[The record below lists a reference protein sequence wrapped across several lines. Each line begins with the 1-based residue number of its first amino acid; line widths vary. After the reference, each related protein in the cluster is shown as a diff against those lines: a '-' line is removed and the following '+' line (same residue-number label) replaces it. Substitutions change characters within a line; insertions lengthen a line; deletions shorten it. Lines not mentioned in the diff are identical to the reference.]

1 MPQYSGDEEIKNFL
15 DGFRSGSGKEIT
27 NTSIGNPKA
36 SLHVSDERYE
46 EFINEYCKLLVKQKK
61 LHLVEKPRECSN
73 FRVDLDFRFAFGSTQ
88 IPEKIP
94 RIYTTY
100 DIEKIV
106 KKYQSLL
113 KEYLNI
119 DDNKLKAYVME
130 KPNPSNYKG
139 KIKDGIHIIFPNIH
153 TNYNFQHFIR
163 HRIIQDASKMFEGLP
178 LTNTH
183 ENIIDEAIIDKNY
196 WQMYGSCKPDCE
208 TYLVTR
214 IYEYDNTT
222 SSKIKE
228 VPLPAA
234 SEQVEWAKYFSMRK
248 DVTPSKINENK
259 LNEIEEFIRVIL
271 PLKTNKKKDQ
281 LQQQIFGNIINLVKS
296 SVSDEELGI
305 AKKLVKCLNKSR
317 SDDYNDWIKLGWIL
331 RNIDYRLLD
340 TWIEF
345 SEISDKNTSGECEK
359 LWDRMRQDTLGM
371 GTLRYWA
378 KNDNPS
384 EYSKVDEDNINAYI
398 DKAISTK
405 GADYDVAMVVATMY
419 KHQYRFITKDIWY
432 VFNENK
438 HKWEQ
443 CKDALPLRKIIY
455 QEVCQKFVNR
465 STYWNNQSIIRNDEE
480 DEKERCQNKQ
490 KIALEISCKL
500 KKSAFNDSVVKVCKV
515 LFSEPKFEE
524 KLDDK
529 PNLVGF
535 ENGVY
540 DLRLHEFREGL
551 PDDYISFT
559 TGRTYI
565 PYNPNSAEVKEIEHF
580 LSQVFTN
587 PAIRKFALDILSST
601 LDGGIRHEKFYIFTG
616 SGCHAID
623 TPILMFDGS
632 IKKVQ
637 DIVIGDKL
645 MGDNN
650 TPRNVKELFSGVDEM
665 YTIHP
670 VKGDPFTVNKNHILS
685 VKFTNLTSI
694 VKRTDGY
701 YKENP
706 RYRVSW
712 YEYTKNKTIP
722 PVSKSKIFTN
732 YEDAKLY
739 SSSLNTENMIHKGD
753 ILDIKVADLLQ
764 WNPWWLKKG
773 NISLFKS
780 NSIEFEDKKLN
791 MDPYLLGH
799 WLGDGHSSGSIFTTM
814 DQEIVDYYKN
824 TLKNHSIKIYKNK
837 GKANTYGISGTKEQK
852 NIFIKALRENN
863 LINNKHIPQD
873 YKTSS
878 IKQRLEL
885 LAGIIDSDGFYQK
898 KSNQYEITLK
908 NNKLMDDIIYI
919 VRSLGF
925 ACYKK
930 CIQKT
935 CTNGK
940 NGRVEGT
947 YYRIQIYGEGI
958 ENIPC
963 KLAHKKA
970 SKRIKNKN
978 ALLNSFQ
985 IEKIND
991 GQYYGFELDG
1001 NHRYVMGDFTVTHN
1015 SNGKSKLL
1023 ELVQKAVGEY
1033 YCILPISL
1041 LTQKRAA
1048 SNTAQSELERTKG
1061 RRFAVMQEPSEG
1073 EKINIGLMKELS
1085 GGDTIQCRG
1094 LFREPIEFK
1103 PQFKMT
1109 MTCNELPEV
1118 PSDDG
1123 GTWRRIR
1130 VINFDSKFTDSP
1142 NPNNPKEFHADV
1154 DLCNSFERWASTFIS
1169 MLIDNHKNSDMKHI
1183 SEPMEVRI
1191 ATESYKKNNDIIGQY
1206 ISEKIVDDTENMHT
1220 KEQGVMLNQT
1230 YTDFRIWVSQN
1241 ITKGKRVPDRNQ
1253 LRAYMEN
1260 LYGPYPENGKG
1271 WKAIKYYVNYDS
1283 SE

>member
-1 MPQYSGDEEIKNFL
+1 MPPYSGDEEIKHFL
-15 DGFRSGSGKEIT
+15 DGFRSVSGKEIT

-36 SLHVSDERYE
+36 SLYVSDEKYD
-46 EFINEYCKLLVKQKK
+46 EFINEYCKLLAKQKH

-106 KKYQSLL
+106 KKYQTLL
-113 KEYLNI
+113 KEYL
-119 DDNKLKAYVME
+119 DVEDNKLKAYVME
-130 KPNPSNYKG
+130 KPNPTNYKG
-139 KIKDGIHIIFPNIH
+139 KIKDGIHIVFPEIH

-163 HRIIQDASKMFEGLP
+163 HRVIQDASKMFEGLP

-183 ENIIDEAIIDKNY
+183 ENIIDEAIIEKNY
-196 WQMYGSCKPDCE
+196 WQMYGSSKPDCE

-214 IYEYDNTT
+214 IYTYDT
-222 SSKIKE
+222 SSDYKLVD
-228 VPLPAA
+228 VPIPDA
-234 SEQVEWAKYFSMRK
+234 SEQIEWAKYFSMRK
-248 DVTPSKINENK
+248 NVTPTPINESK
-259 LNEIEEFIRVIL
+259 VTEIEEFVRIIL
-271 PLKTNKKKDQ
+271 PSKTNKKKDL

-305 AKKLVKCLNKSR
+305 ARKLVKCLNKSR

-340 TWIEF
+340 SWIEF

-384 EYSKVDEDNINAYI
+384 EYSKVDEDNVNSYI

-438 HKWEQ
+438 HRWEQ

-455 QEVCQKFVNR
+455 QEVCQKFINR
-465 STYWNNQSIIRNDEE
+465 STYWNNQSIIRNEEE
-480 DEKERCQNKQ
+480 DEKERCQNKC
-490 KIALEISCKL
+490 KIAIEISCKL

-551 PDDYISFT
+551 PDDYISYS
-559 TGRTYI
+559 TGRSYI
-565 PYNPNSAEVKEIEHF
+565 PHNPQSNEVKEIEGF

-587 PAIRKFALDILSST
+587 PVIRKFAMDILSST

-616 SGCHAID
+616 SG
-623 TPILMFDGS
+623 
-632 IKKVQ
+632 
-637 DIVIGDKL
+637 
-645 MGDNN
+645 
-650 TPRNVKELFSGVDEM
+650 
-665 YTIHP
+665 
-670 VKGDPFTVNKNHILS
+670 
-685 VKFTNLTSI
+685 
-694 VKRTDGY
+694 
-701 YKENP
+701 
-706 RYRVSW
+706 
-712 YEYTKNKTIP
+712 
-722 PVSKSKIFTN
+722 
-732 YEDAKLY
+732 
-739 SSSLNTENMIHKGD
+739 
-753 ILDIKVADLLQ
+753 
-764 WNPWWLKKG
+764 
-773 NISLFKS
+773 
-780 NSIEFEDKKLN
+780 
-791 MDPYLLGH
+791 
-799 WLGDGHSSGSIFTTM
+799 
-814 DQEIVDYYKN
+814 
-824 TLKNHSIKIYKNK
+824 
-837 GKANTYGISGTKEQK
+837 
-852 NIFIKALRENN
+852 
-863 LINNKHIPQD
+863 
-873 YKTSS
+873 
-878 IKQRLEL
+878 
-885 LAGIIDSDGFYQK
+885 
-898 KSNQYEITLK
+898 
-908 NNKLMDDIIYI
+908 
-919 VRSLGF
+919 
-925 ACYKK
+925 
-930 CIQKT
+930 
-935 CTNGK
+935 
-940 NGRVEGT
+940 
-947 YYRIQIYGEGI
+947 
-958 ENIPC
+958 
-963 KLAHKKA
+963 
-970 SKRIKNKN
+970 
-978 ALLNSFQ
+978 
-985 IEKIND
+985 
-991 GQYYGFELDG
+991 
-1001 NHRYVMGDFTVTHN
+1001 

-1023 ELVQKAVGEY
+1023 ELVQKAVGDY

-1073 EKINIGLMKELS
+1073 ERINIGLMKELS

-1094 LFREPIEFK
+1094 LFKEPIEFK

-1130 VINFDSKFTDSP
+1130 VINFDSKFTDTP
-1142 NPNNPKEFHADV
+1142 NSKNPKEFHADV
-1154 DLCNSFERWASTFIS
+1154 ELCNSFERWASAFIS
-1169 MLIDNHKNSDMKHI
+1169 MLIDNHKNTDMKHI

-1206 ISEKIVDDTENMHT
+1206 ISEKIVDDTENMHS
-1220 KEQGVMLNQT
+1220 KDQGVMLNNL

-1241 ITKGKRVPDRNQ
+1241 IPKGKRVPDRMQ
-1253 LRAYMEN
+1253 LRSYMEN
-1260 LYGPYPENGKG
+1260 IYGPYPENGKG
-1271 WKAIKYYVNYDS
+1271 WKAIKYHVDYDS